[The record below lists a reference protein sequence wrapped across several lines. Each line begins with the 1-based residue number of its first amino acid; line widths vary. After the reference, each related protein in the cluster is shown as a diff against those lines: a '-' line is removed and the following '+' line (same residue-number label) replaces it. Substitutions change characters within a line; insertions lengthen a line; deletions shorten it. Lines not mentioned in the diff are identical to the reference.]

1 MLNKQL
7 FLFCFL
13 LGPLV
18 GCQQD
23 VDIRQYDIPLPEGR
37 TRLLAAIFA
46 QEDKTWFFKLV
57 GPEPK
62 VLEQKDNFN
71 KFVRSVR
78 FTKEKGQPPLTWTV
92 PENWRHEPGKDLRYA
107 TFRLG
112 PKGQEL
118 ELTVI
123 PLEGEAGSL
132 LDNINRWRRQIGL
145 DGIGGAELGQI
156 SERVP
161 VGDTLALLVDMTST
175 VNLPAAR
182 KMQDPKIQDPIL
194 ARPAQEFT
202 YKAPEQWK
210 KMPVT
215 GERKAAFRVGDEDN
229 FAEVTV
235 FALGG
240 SVLANINRW
249 REQVG
254 LVKLDLEQ
262 MEKEVVLLE
271 VGDKRAVLVDLLEP
285 GGGPHRKHIL
295 GAILRT
301 GQQSWFFK
309 MTGSTSIVAPQKD
322 NFQAFVRSV
331 KFN

>member
-1 MLNKQL
+1 M
-7 FLFCFL
+7 
-13 LGPLV
+13 V
-18 GCQQD
+18 GCQKD
-23 VDIRQYDIPLPEGR
+23 VEIRQYEIPLAEGR

-62 VLEQKDNFN
+62 VLEQKANFD

-78 FTKEKGQPPLTWTV
+78 FTKEKGQPPVTWTV
-92 PENWRHEPGKDLRYA
+92 PENWRQEPGKDLRYA
-107 TFRLG
+107 TLRLG

-132 LDNINRWRRQIGL
+132 LENINRWRRQIGL
-145 DGIGGAELGQI
+145 DSIGGAELSQI
-156 SERVP
+156 SEKVT
-161 VGDTLALLVDMTST
+161 VGETLALLVDMSST
-175 VNLPAAR
+175 ATLPAAR
-182 KMQDPKIQDPIL
+182 KMQDPIIPR
-194 ARPAQEFT
+194 AVQEFT

-254 LVKLDLEQ
+254 LVKLEAEQ

-271 VGDKRAVLVDLLEP
+271 VGNKKAVYVDLLEP
-285 GGGPHRKHIL
+285 GGGPNRKHIL

-301 GQQSWFFK
+301 GQQTWFFK